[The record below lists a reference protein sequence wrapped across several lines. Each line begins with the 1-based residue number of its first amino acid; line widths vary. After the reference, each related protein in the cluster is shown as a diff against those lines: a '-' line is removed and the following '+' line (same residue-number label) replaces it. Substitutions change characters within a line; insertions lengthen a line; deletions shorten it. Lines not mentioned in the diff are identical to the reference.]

1 MLRNEP
7 AKEKCTVSSIQNDSF
22 AFLRCLD
29 GSRAVADYH
38 REVNNQLRANLAF
51 PTSSIN
57 MNAVGLR

>member
-7 AKEKCTVSSIQNDSF
+7 TNEKCTVSSIQNDSF
-22 AFLRCLD
+22 AFLRYLD
-29 GSRAVADYH
+29 ASRAIADYH
-38 REVNNQLRANLAF
+38 REVNYQLRANLAF

>member
-7 AKEKCTVSSIQNDSF
+7 ANEKCTVSSIQNDSF

-29 GSRAVADYH
+29 ASRAVADYH